1 MKTKGETDHEKIREK
16 F

>member
-1 MKTKGETDHEKIREK
+1 MKTKGETDHVKIREK